1 MISALLMDD
10 EPAANVRM
18 RRLLEAHPEVQ
29 VIGVVE
35 SVAEALEFL
44 EGQKPDVI
52 FLDVNMPGRLG
63 LELLPA
69 VNATETAVVFVTAYE
84 HYAVTAFNAGAV
96 DYLVKPVNPE
106 RLALMME
113 RVEATM
119 AQRRQGLGTE
129 TNKKRLLLS
138 DTLSFAVSGA
148 KELRICELSEIV
160 WIEAMQN
167 YSRVQLKNEPTA
179 LTTRR
184 SLVEWGELV
193 SEPFFHRLTRS
204 LVIQIDSLRS
214 TEWNSR
220 EQSLLI
226 FDQVVEPLSIG
237 RQAAARLKEILTKRE
252 YW

>member
-18 RRLLEAHPEVQ
+18 RRLLDAHPEVQ

-84 HYAVTAFNAGAV
+84 HYAVAAFNAGAV
-96 DYLVKPVNPE
+96 DYLVKPVSPE
-106 RLALMME
+106 RLALMLE

-119 AQRRQGLGTE
+119 AQRRQGVGTE
-129 TNKKRLLLS
+129 KSKNEWSWS
-138 DTLSFAVSGA
+138 DTLSFVVSGTR
-148 KELRICELSEIV
+148 ERRICELSEIV
-160 WIEAMQN
+160 WIEALQN

-184 SLVEWGELV
+184 SMAEWCELV
-193 SEPFFHRLTRS
+193 GEPFFYRLSRS
-204 LVIQIDSLRS
+204 LLVQIDSLRS